1 MAGETMAKPD
11 ASDNQALSEVKHV
24 AEEVFSSEKRE
35 DIWAIIIA
43 MLTLILSV
51 AFPEQIYNFFK
62 KVLYF
67 F

>member
-1 MAGETMAKPD
+1 MKPD
-11 ASDNQALSEVKHV
+11 ASDNQSKSEVEHV
-24 AEEVFSSEKRE
+24 AEEVISSEKRE

-43 MLTLILSV
+43 MLTLILCV

-62 KVLYF
+62 KALYF

>member
-1 MAGETMAKPD
+1 MKPD
-11 ASDNQALSEVKHV
+11 VSDNQSKSEAGHV
-24 AEEVFSSEKRE
+24 AEEVLSSEKRE